1 MTAMVEE
8 DFKLN
13 MVLIILQKK
22 LLCLLEIMHA
32 INAITHFNSKIN
44 SGFPQTAFSCDLS
57 LLEKDLPIY

>member
-22 LLCLLEIMHA
+22 LCLLEIMHA

-44 SGFPQTAFSCDLS
+44 SGFPQSAFSWDLS

>member
-22 LLCLLEIMHA
+22 LCLLEIMHA

-44 SGFPQTAFSCDLS
+44 SGFPQSAFS
-57 LLEKDLPIY
+57 